1 MGEAK
6 RHIPKII
13 FGIFVISSLI
23 LFFAFRLDRFFS
35 LQNINLVR
43 EFILKF
49 SIGGPLI
56 VVLLFM
62 IFNLV
67 CLPTLYFNFLSG
79 YLYGPLVGM
88 ITAWIGMTLGLMTSF
103 LNVRWLFR
111 RDFVEKFGSNRTVMQ
126 LEEYTEK
133 YGSQLVVSMRLLFV
147 IPYNIQNVA
156 YGLSSIDPMRYL
168 IFSAIGIIPL
178 TLAYVWIG
186 HLINLQVMGAG
197 DFKRYSFIIGV
208 LIAFFVVVIVMSII
222 IGKRLKIMKA

>member
-1 MGEAK
+1 MGKIK

-13 FGIFVISSLI
+13 FGIFVVSAIV
-23 LFFAFRLDRFFS
+23 LFFAFRLNRFFS

-43 EFILKF
+43 EFILRF

-62 IFNLV
+62 IFNLA

-79 YLYGPLVGM
+79 YLYGPLNGM
-88 ITAWIGMTLGLMTSF
+88 IIAWIGMTLGLMTSF

-111 RDFVEKFGSNRTVMQ
+111 KDFVEKFGSNRTVMQ

-156 YGLSSIDPMRYL
+156 YGLSSISAGKYL

-178 TLAYVWIG
+178 TLAYVWLG
-186 HLINLQVMGAG
+186 HLINLQVMGIG
-197 DFKRYSFIIGV
+197 DFKRYSFITGI
-208 LIAFFVVVIVMSII
+208 LIAFFAAVIIMSVV
-222 IGKRLKIMKA
+222 IGKRLKNLKA